1 MKIKKWICIKWFS
14 VLFVCALACTSCEN
28 YLDIDKYVYDKM
40 TIDSIFVNRTRI
52 LQYVNG
58 TAAYLPDES
67 QLIGDWFYKS
77 KSPSGLST
85 DEAIVPW
92 ADDSHAGSQLYV
104 DGITPQSVANV
115 NPWSDYYK
123 GIRKSN
129 IILARIGTN
138 SDLTESDR
146 QDYTGRAYFL
156 RAYFYYS
163 LVRLYGPVP
172 ILPETAFDT
181 DATVDEVSF
190 ERNSWDE
197 CVEYICSDMEKAA
210 KLLPTNRSIAY
221 PYLPTKGSAYALIA
235 RMRLYSA
242 SPLFNGGASTV
253 EELSGWKRTD
263 GTYFISQKND
273 PARWGIAAAAFKR
286 IIDMGKYK
294 LNTWPKLVNSK
305 GTGTLALPTT
315 SGDANLTTKN
325 FPDGAMDIDPYK
337 SYKSLFDGSLRP
349 ESIDEFIYCS
359 ERSGNDDSY
368 YYPTKHSGKS
378 SYAVTTDMIEQYRMA
393 DGRQY
398 SDATDAEKSSNP
410 VGSGAVFSDD
420 YVLDA
425 NRAKMDDNREP
436 RFYASIGFNYCV
448 WPATSY
454 TGTDNTVKN
463 FVCTYYKGG
472 TSTGDQDHTNYTGYT
487 CRKYVHQEDNLLY
500 GNPVKQKFYPTF
512 RYAEVLLGYVEAMN
526 EMTGTY
532 TGTNVN
538 GESIT
543 ITRDPAEIVKYFN
556 QIRYRAGL
564 PGITL
569 ADASNKE
576 TMRSIIKQEWRVEFF
591 NEDHR
596 YYDLRRWMDAK
607 NAYLKPVMGLDV
619 SQKEQTRAL
628 FYTKRVWNTLPSMK
642 RTWKDKMY
650 FFPISQSTIDKN
662 GRLVQNPGWK

>member
-1 MKIKKWICIKWFS
+1 MKINKWKCIKWFS
-14 VLFVCALACTSCEN
+14 VLFVSALAFTSCES

-40 TIDSIFVNRTRI
+40 TIDSIFTKRTRI
-52 LQYVNG
+52 LQYING

-67 QLIGDWFYKS
+67 QLIGDWYYKS

-92 ADDSHAGSQLYV
+92 ADDSHAGAQLYV
-104 DGITPQSVANV
+104 DAITPQSVANV
-115 NPWSDYYK
+115 NPWADYYK

-129 IILARIGTN
+129 IILARIGGN
-138 SDLTESDR
+138 SDLTEGDR
-146 QDYTGRAYFL
+146 QDYTGQAYFL

-172 ILPETAFDT
+172 LLPETAFET

-190 ERNSWDE
+190 ARNSYDE

-210 KLLPTNRSIAY
+210 KLLPAARSIAY
-221 PYLPTKGSAYALIA
+221 PFMPTKGAAYAVIA

-253 EELSGWKRTD
+253 EELSGWKRPD
-263 GTYFISQKND
+263 GTNFISQTVD
-273 PARWGIAAAAFKR
+273 PARWGVAAAAFRR

-294 LNTWPKLVNSK
+294 LNTWPKIVNSK
-305 GTGTLALPTT
+305 GTGTLPLPTT

-325 FPDGAMDIDPYK
+325 FPDGAMDIDPYL

-349 ESIDEFIYCS
+349 ESIDELIYS
-359 ERSGNDDSY
+359 SRRSGNDDSY

-398 SDATDAEKSSNP
+398 SDATAAEKSSNA
-410 VGSGAVFSDD
+410 VGSGAVFSED
-420 YVLDA
+420 YILNA
-425 NRAKMDDNREP
+425 SRAVRDDNREP
-436 RFYASIGFNYCV
+436 RFYAAIGFNYCV

-454 TGTDNTVKN
+454 TGTDNSVKN

-472 TSTGDQDHTNYTGYT
+472 SSTGDQDHTNYTGYT
-487 CRKYVHQEDNLLY
+487 CRKYVHQEDNILY
-500 GNPVKQKFYPTF
+500 GNVVKQKFYPIF

-538 GESIT
+538 GESVT

-569 ADASNKE
+569 AEASNRE
-576 TMRSIIKQEWRVEFF
+576 TMRNIIKQEWRVEFF

-596 YYDLRRWMDAK
+596 YYDLRRWLDAQ
-607 NAYLKPVMGLDV
+607 NAYQRPIYGLDV
-619 SQKEQTRAL
+619 TAKTAQREQ
-628 FYTKRVWNTLPSMK
+628 FYTVRVWNTLASMK
-642 RTWKDKMY
+642 RTWKAKMF
-650 FFPISQSTIDKN
+650 FFPIDQTTMDKN

>member
-1 MKIKKWICIKWFS
+1 MKINKWICIKWFS
-14 VLFVCALACTSCEN
+14 VLFVSALAFTSCES

-40 TIDSIFVNRTRI
+40 TIDSIFTNRTRI
-52 LQYVNG
+52 LEYING
-58 TAAYLPDES
+58 TAAYLPNES
-67 QLIGDWFYKS
+67 QLIGDWDYNPQ
-77 KSPSGLST
+77 SPSGLST

-92 ADDSHAGSQLYV
+92 ADGNHPGAQLYV
-104 DGITPQSVANV
+104 DAVTPQNTAGINPYAN
-115 NPWSDYYK
+115 YYK
-123 GIRKSN
+123 GIRKAN
-129 IILARIGTN
+129 IILSRIGGN

-146 QDYTGRAYFL
+146 QDYTGQAYFL

-172 ILPETAFDT
+172 LLPETAFET
-181 DATVDEVSF
+181 DATVDEVSY

-210 KLLPTNRSIAY
+210 KLLPTSRSIMY
-221 PYLPTKGSAYALIA
+221 PFLPTKGAAYAVVA

-253 EELSGWKRTD
+253 EELSGWKRPD
-263 GTYFISQKND
+263 GTYFISQTND
-273 PARWGIAAAAFKR
+273 PARWGIAAAAFRR

-294 LNTWPKLVNSK
+294 LNTWPKIVNSK
-305 GTGTLALPTT
+305 NTGTLPLPTT

-325 FPDGAMDIDPYK
+325 FPDGAMDIDPYL

-349 ESIDEFIYCS
+349 ESIDEFIYGS
-359 ERSGNDDSY
+359 RRSGMDDRY

-378 SYAVTTDMIEQYRMA
+378 IYAVTTDMIEQYRMA

-398 SDATDAEKSSNP
+398 SDATAGEKSSDA
-410 VGSGAVFSDD
+410 VGSGAVFSEDYILNASRAIRDD
-420 YVLDA
+420 
-425 NRAKMDDNREP
+425 KREP

-454 TGTDNTVKN
+454 TGTDNSVKN

-487 CRKYVHQEDNLLY
+487 SRKYVHQEDNILY
-500 GNPVKQKFYPTF
+500 GNAVKSKFYPTF
-512 RYAEVLLGYVEAMN
+512 RYAEVLLSYVEAMN

-532 TGTNVN
+532 TGTNIN
-538 GESIT
+538 GESVI

-564 PGITL
+564 PGITV
-569 ADASNKE
+569 ADATDRE
-576 TMRSIIKQEWRVEFF
+576 TMRNIIKQEWRVEFF
-591 NEDHR
+591 NENHR

-607 NAYLKPVMGLDV
+607 NAYTKPVMGLDV
-619 SQKEQTRAL
+619 TQKEQDRAL
-628 FYTKRVWNTLPSMK
+628 FYTPRVWNTLPSMK

-650 FFPISQSTIDKN
+650 FFPFTQDTMDKN